1 MRFLIPMIL
10 HLKHQLYLVSND
22 EQICTDQPTEVNF
35 QDNNLK
41 LEIKIYQ
48 DYKIMI
54 RAVFRGVL
62 RAL

>member
-35 QDNNLK
+35 QDKNLK
-41 LEIKIYQ
+41 LTIEIYQ
-48 DYKIMI
+48 DYKMI
-54 RAVFRGVL
+54 TRAVFIRGL
-62 RAL
+62 RGL